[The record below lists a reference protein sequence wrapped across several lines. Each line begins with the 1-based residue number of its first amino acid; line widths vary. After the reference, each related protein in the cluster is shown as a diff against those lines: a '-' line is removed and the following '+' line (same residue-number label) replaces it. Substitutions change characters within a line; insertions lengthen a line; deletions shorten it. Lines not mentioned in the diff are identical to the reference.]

1 VTLLL
6 GFISSLPGYL
16 KSSTCLWLIG
26 FIIAIVVMLSGTK
39 IWYLIALLKSI
50 SYWMVPDFVSSLLFF
65 IYLIVKVPMLMHCE
79 LFVQGMD
86 NIKLRSWLLHIYCI
100 WFYDKVCCL
109 ICSLNH
115 NSEYTFPFVF
125 VLLDILLLFCYWLN
139 CRKNE
144 VAM

>member
-1 VTLLL
+1 
-6 GFISSLPGYL
+6 
-16 KSSTCLWLIG
+16 
-26 FIIAIVVMLSGTK
+26 MLSGTK

-125 VLLDILLLFCYWLN
+125 VLLDILLLFCY
-139 CRKNE
+139 
-144 VAM
+144 